1 MLSLKVWFVYTRCI
15 LLLSL
20 SVAILECEN
29 AAKLVQKLRGP
40 KVNLHCIGL
49 RHIELEHIV
58 LAVFSECLLFSNS
71 VWFCA
76 MEPG

>member
-1 MLSLKVWFVYTRCI
+1 MTVT
-15 LLLSL
+15 
-20 SVAILECEN
+20 
-29 AAKLVQKLRGP
+29 
-40 KVNLHCIGL
+40 
-49 RHIELEHIV
+49 HIELEHIV